1 MSRISVTGT
10 TEAGGTMK
18 VTPEHAKKNLH
29 ACIRVHLLTC
39 VQAGIEVTERV
50 HLLPN

>member
-1 MSRISVTGT
+1 MSRLSVAGT
-10 TEAGGTMK
+10 TEAGGTQS
-18 VTPEHAKKNLH
+18 HARVYKENLH

-50 HLLPN
+50 HLQTN